1 MLLHEQHHDQVLG
14 LLQAANLG
22 ITDAR
27 VREADAELLERIK
40 RATRITQGREDE
52 LEDKDSEASI
62 LEPGVVLSHRG
73 PAGTVEFDADEE
85 SHGTMVWFGLAGPV
99 VHALASGSVL
109 LVDEIEAGLH
119 PALVRQLVRLFQD
132 SETNPIGAQLIFN
145 SHEASL
151 LGDSGEER
159 VLGRDQV
166 WFTEKS
172 HDGASRLYALSDLS
186 PRIDE
191 AIGRRYLAGRY
202 GATPILA
209 DKDFAEAAISA
220 VGDPE

>member
-1 MLLHEQHHDQVLG
+1 MLLHERHRDQVLG

-40 RATRITQGREDE
+40 RAAITPGTENE
-52 LEDKDSEASI
+52 LEDRDSEASI

-73 PAGTVEFDADEE
+73 PAGTVEFGADEE

-99 VHALASGSVL
+99 VRALASGSVL

-132 SETNPIGAQLIFN
+132 PETNPKGAQLIFN

-172 HDGASRLYALSDLS
+172 DDGASRLYALSDLR

-191 AIGRRYLAGRY
+191 AIGRRYLAGKY
-202 GATPILA
+202 GAAPILA
-209 DKDFAEAAISA
+209 DSDFAEVAINAA
-220 VGDPE
+220 GDPE

>member
-1 MLLHEQHHDQVLG
+1 
-14 LLQAANLG
+14 
-22 ITDAR
+22 
-27 VREADAELLERIK
+27 
-40 RATRITQGREDE
+40 
-52 LEDKDSEASI
+52 
-62 LEPGVVLSHRG
+62 
-73 PAGTVEFDADEE
+73 
-85 SHGTMVWFGLAGPV
+85 MVWFGLAGPV

-132 SETNPIGAQLIFN
+132 PETNPRGAQLIFN

-151 LGDSGEER
+151 LGDSGGER

-172 HDGASRLYALSDLS
+172 DDGASRLYPLSDLS

>member
-1 MLLHEQHHDQVLG
+1 MARGDGGGVAGEGGHATSVG
-14 LLQAANLG
+14 LLRRVDGVGDGQVGDQRAAVDG
-22 ITDAR
+22 GEDAGYG
-27 VREADAELLERIK
+27 
-40 RATRITQGREDE
+40 GRD
-52 LEDKDSEASI
+52 
-62 LEPGVVLSHRG
+62 GVVDQALHVG
-73 PAGTVEFDADEE
+73 DVDPAV
-85 SHGTMVWFGLAGPV
+85 
-99 VHALASGSVL
+99 
-109 LVDEIEAGLH
+109 VDEIEAGLH

-132 SETNPIGAQLIFN
+132 SETNPRGAQLIFN

-172 HDGASRLYALSDLS
+172 DDGVSRLYALSDLS

-202 GATPILA
+202 GATPVLA
-209 DKDFAEAAISA
+209 DRDFTEVAISA
-220 VGDPE
+220 AGDPE